1 MSIGVNI
8 KNDLRNAIK
17 NGDKNIRDV
26 LRMLISDVK
35 NVEIEKKRE
44 LTNEEV
50 LQIIKQNVKRRKD
63 SIEQYMKGDR
73 KDLADKENK
82 ELSIL
87 QKYVP
92 KQMSEDE
99 IRNIIKGVLK
109 DFREVGSSDL
119 GKIIGLTMKDTKGMA
134 DGNVVSG
141 IVKEEINKILLK

>member
-1 MSIGVNI
+1 
-8 KNDLRNAIK
+8 
-17 NGDKNIRDV
+17 
-26 LRMLISDVK
+26 
-35 NVEIEKKRE
+35 
-44 LTNEEV
+44 
-50 LQIIKQNVKRRKD
+50 
-63 SIEQYMKGDR
+63 GDR

-119 GKIIGLTMKDTKGMA
+119 GKIIGLTMKNTKGMA
-134 DGNVVSG
+134 DGNIVSE